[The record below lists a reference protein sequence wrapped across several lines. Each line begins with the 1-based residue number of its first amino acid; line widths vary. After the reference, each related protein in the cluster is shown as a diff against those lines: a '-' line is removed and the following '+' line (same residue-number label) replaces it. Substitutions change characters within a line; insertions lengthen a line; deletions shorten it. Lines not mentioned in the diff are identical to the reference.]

1 MSSSSGAQLACSSCG
16 SALRPGDYACVN
28 CGAPVTGHGGAFGT
42 PQSVPQIPTSFSW
55 DTVIGRLKQLTMGE
69 YEILV
74 ELGRGG
80 MAAVHL
86 AHEYSLNRKVALK
99 VMSPAIMMGDG
110 MIERFHQEA
119 VTQANLSHPNIVGVH
134 GVRQKEDL
142 HFFVM
147 QYIPGRSLQ
156 QVIKASRAES
166 RLLPI
171 GVVRALL
178 YQIGSAV
185 SFAHRRGV
193 IHRDIKPANILI
205 NGDGDAVVTDF
216 GIAKVA
222 EMPSQTLTG
231 TVVGTPPYMSPE
243 QCYAAELTG
252 ASDQYSL
259 GIVAYEMLTGRAP
272 FTGSSF
278 AVMQAH
284 TMQAPAPIRDAR
296 PDCPEELES
305 AVLRMLAKHREER
318 FPNVRAALTAL
329 GAHPISTSDEDPVR
343 HTLVALADV
352 AGVEKRLGDV
362 VRMPMSPSPLTRPM
376 VTARPTTNDL
386 TNTVQLQT
394 AERAFRPD
402 QVVQL
407 RLADPPA
414 RVEVGETLQLSVT
427 ALSGAGSEIAS
438 PKVRWSTSNAQVA
451 RVAPDTGL
459 VEARSSGSADI
470 VVASGDAVATARITV
485 RDAAVADIVLEGFPS
500 SLEVGDSTPVEG
512 FARDKRGIRLH
523 KQIKWSVR
531 DSAYATLSASGETLS
546 GRAAGSTAVIG
557 VVDGVRGEWSVQVLA
572 PRPVRIEIGGVP
584 DLLGIGEVSTVSA
597 TIFDKRGLPIAGMKP
612 QWSAGDGDVVQLSG
626 EGSMRGVSQGRT
638 TIEVK
643 CDTAAATAS
652 VSVGVIPIAKLIV
665 DGVPDKALVGAK
677 RRLSVR
683 AIDSTGRVRV
693 LPIEWS
699 SSQPD
704 VAAVD
709 SDSQLVVKAAGDTVL
724 RVRCGTNE
732 RSFPLEVERVV
743 PMSERVRE
751 VSMRVRAVGAGF
763 PRLALQGAG
772 ALSLIG
778 LLAFAASKL
787 RDSAPNTT
795 GEVSQPPI
803 PPIDSAALVGAVAE
817 GEEPATKDSATNLNA
832 VSTGDS
838 PKTSDVRKPN
848 GGVGD
853 TVPKAADP
861 VSSPAAMRV
870 QIVRPAR
877 PSIESGET
885 MQLSANTIP
894 QSAGKVASIT
904 WRSRDPLILD
914 VGRTSGVV
922 TAKSPG
928 ISTVEARVDSVTTT
942 IRLTVTVPSLDLL
955 EIRGERSLVEGD
967 SISLSVIGR
976 SARGDVLVVE
986 GPSWTSSRTNVAA
999 VDPRGTVRGLS
1010 AGTSTISVES
1020 NGKTTGVGILVS
1032 ERPKPPPVVVPKAPE
1047 QPPKPT
1053 VPQPTSEMAALEADQ
1068 VCRAAYTSG
1077 NQSRIE
1083 PLGRNGTTREQTNQ
1097 QKLLDIF
1104 KKQTSV
1110 TVVASG
1116 GMGQP
1121 ELEGGVARVEFAV
1134 VVGWRD
1140 FVRKLHRE
1148 TITVL
1153 ATLRQSGSAWTV
1165 ESCRIKG
1172 TPNLQ

>member
-1 MSSSSGAQLACSSCG
+1 
-16 SALRPGDYACVN
+16 
-28 CGAPVTGHGGAFGT
+28 
-42 PQSVPQIPTSFSW
+42 VPQIPTSFSW
-55 DTVIGRLKQLTMGE
+55 DTVIGRLKQLTTGE

-205 NGDGDAVVTDF
+205 NADGDAVVTDF

-305 AVLRMLAKHREER
+305 AVLRMLAKHRDER
-318 FPNVRAALTAL
+318 FPTVRAALTAL

-343 HTLVALADV
+343 HTLIALADV
-352 AGVEKRLGDV
+352 AGVEKRLEDV

-402 QVVQL
+402 QVIQL

-485 RDAAVADIVLEGFPS
+485 RDAAVADIVLEGLPS

-512 FARDKRGIRLH
+512 FARDKRGKRLH
-523 KQIKWSVR
+523 RQIKWSVR

-584 DLLGIGEVSTVSA
+584 DLLGIGEVSTLSA

-612 QWSAGDGDVVQLSG
+612 QWSAGDDDVVQLSG

-643 CDTAAATAS
+643 CDTATATAS

-683 AIDSTGRVRV
+683 AIDSTGRARV

-743 PMSERVRE
+743 PISERVRE
-751 VSMRVRAVGAGF
+751 VSARVRAVGTGF

-787 RDSAPNTT
+787 RDLSPNAT
-795 GEVSQPPI
+795 G
-803 PPIDSAALVGAVAE
+803 DSAGDSAGFVGAVPKDAK
-817 GEEPATKDSATNLNA
+817 ATAKDSATKLDQ

-838 PKTSDVRKPN
+838 SKTSGLGDPE
-848 GGVGD
+848 GGVVD
-853 TVPKAADP
+853 TVSKAADSIP
-861 VSSPAAMRV
+861 TRAAVRV

-877 PSIESGET
+877 PRIESGET
-885 MQLSANTIP
+885 MQLIANTIP
-894 QSAGKVASIT
+894 RSAGKVANIT

-928 ISTVEARVDSVTTT
+928 IATVEARADSVTTT
-942 IRLTVTVPSLDLL
+942 VRLTVTVPTLAVL

-967 SISLSVIGR
+967 SISLSVHGR
-976 SARGDVLVVE
+976 SAGGEGLVVE
-986 GPSWTSSRTNVAA
+986 GPTWTSSRTNVAA

-1010 AGTSTISVES
+1010 AGTSTVRVES
-1020 NGKTTGVGILVS
+1020 NGKTTSVDIPVS

-1068 VCRAAYTSG
+1068 VCREAYTSG
-1077 NQSRIE
+1077 TQSRIE
-1083 PLGRNGTTREQTNQ
+1083 PLGRSGTTREQTNQ
-1097 QKLLDIF
+1097 QKLFDIF
-1104 KKQTSV
+1104 NKQTSV

-1116 GMGQP
+1116 GMGQA

-1140 FVRKLHRE
+1140 FVRKPHRE

-1153 ATLRQSGSAWTV
+1153 ATLRQTGSAWTV